1 MRCGRLVVY
10 CVDRHQALLRL
21 GGGVTPKRYHPAR
34 RACIGSLPSATST
47 AVFRR
52 SAAMAGLS
60 EIADYARVG
69 QDRNERQQPPKGALR
84 LV

>member
-1 MRCGRLVVY
+1 MGSGAMAKGPKLPRPSS
-10 CVDRHQALLRL
+10 
-21 GGGVTPKRYHPAR
+21 TP
-34 RACIGSLPSATST
+34 PSATST

-69 QDRNERQQPPKGALR
+69 QDRNDSGNLPRERDDWYDVRMFA
-84 LV
+84 